1 MGRLLPLLTNLI
13 PPPLQGKEQWHKL
26 DYYVQLGFLITEY
39 FSMFTQVSLYACFFV
54 VSPPLVWS
62 QSPGRDRLLNA
73 SPLLAPPST
82 HSTLPQ
88 DLAVTPDT
96 LLQTEQKI
104 KIEFYWKKM
113 MSQQQLDK
121 YICTQ
126 KKNSSLW
133 KWKILI
139 RQAHPALMTENHIH
153 VLTRARIPC
162 THVLTVTSCK
172 SRLWREIGIR
182 VM

>member
-1 MGRLLPLLTNLI
+1 MGRLLPLLKLI
-13 PPPLQGKEQWHKL
+13 SYLHPCKVKQQSHKL
-26 DYYVQLGFLITEY
+26 DYYVQLGFLITDY

-104 KIEFYWKKM
+104 KIEFHWNKM
-113 MSQQQLDK
+113 MSKQQLDK
-121 YICTQ
+121 YIHR
-126 KKNSSLW
+126 KKFQFMKMKDS
-133 KWKILI
+133 
-139 RQAHPALMTENHIH
+139 HPASPSRNYDWKSHT
-153 VLTRARIPC
+153 C
-162 THVLTVTSCK
+162 TY
-172 SRLWREIGIR
+172 
-182 VM
+182 

>member
-13 PPPLQGKEQWHKL
+13 PPPLQGKEKSHKL
-26 DYYVQLGFLITEY
+26 EYYVQLGFLITDY

-62 QSPGRDRLLNA
+62 QSPGRDRLVNA

-96 LLQTEQKI
+96 LLQTEQK
-104 KIEFYWKKM
+104 KKMEFHWKKM
-113 MSQQQLDK
+113 MSKQQLDK
-121 YICTQ
+121 YIHR
-126 KKNSSLW
+126 KKIPVYENKRFSSGKPIPHLW
-133 KWKILI
+133 LKITYMYLLEPASH
-139 RQAHPALMTENHIH
+139 AHMCWLWQ
-153 VLTRARIPC
+153 VVRADC
-162 THVLTVTSCK
+162 GGKL
-172 SRLWREIGIR
+172 E
-182 VM
+182 